1 MIKLLVR
8 KCIKNYEN
16 TSDPKVRERYGVL
29 GGILGIICNITLFII
44 KIIIGNLVMSSSI
57 ISDAFNNLSD
67 MGSNLVS
74 TISAKLSSKKP
85 DKDHPF
91 GHGRLEY
98 IASLIVSFLI
108 IFMGLQIIMTSTT
121 TLIKVFKGEE
131 TVNYN
136 LDWILIGILLA
147 SILIKVW
154 MFSYNMYLSKKINSP
169 VLKAAAIDSISDVI
183 TSLVIIVTTIIGALW
198 LKTFPLDS
206 VLSII
211 VGLIIA
217 INGLKMTIETIS
229 DLLGKPADP
238 EIVDKL
244 DKLICSGKGVYGTHD
259 LIIHD
264 YGPGRMMASAH
275 VEVSDKANIV
285 AAHEMID
292 ELEVRAMKELQIPLV
307 LHMDPISIDD
317 PIVNDLRSIIHKTIT
332 EMNDKLSFHD
342 LRITNGEN
350 RINVIFDLV
359 IPYEY
364 SKNEKE
370 YVTKIKEAIK
380 LEDKR
385 FIAVIKIDH

>member
-1 MIKLLVR
+1 
-8 KCIKNYEN
+8 
-16 TSDPKVRERYGVL
+16 
-29 GGILGIICNITLFII
+29 
-44 KIIIGNLVMSSSI
+44 
-57 ISDAFNNLSD
+57 
-67 MGSNLVS
+67 
-74 TISAKLSSKKP
+74 
-85 DKDHPF
+85 
-91 GHGRLEY
+91 
-98 IASLIVSFLI
+98 
-108 IFMGLQIIMTSTT
+108 
-121 TLIKVFKGEE
+121 
-131 TVNYN
+131 
-136 LDWILIGILLA
+136 
-147 SILIKVW
+147 
-154 MFSYNMYLSKKINSP
+154 
-169 VLKAAAIDSISDVI
+169 
-183 TSLVIIVTTIIGALW
+183 
-198 LKTFPLDS
+198 
-206 VLSII
+206 
-211 VGLIIA
+211 
-217 INGLKMTIETIS
+217 
-229 DLLGKPADP
+229 
-238 EIVDKL
+238 
-244 DKLICSGKGVYGTHD
+244 
-259 LIIHD
+259 
-264 YGPGRMMASAH
+264 MASAH

>member
-1 MIKLLVR
+1 MAKLLA
-8 KCIKNYEN
+8 KFFIKNYKN
-16 TSDPKVRERYGVL
+16 VNDPNVCDNYGIV
-29 GGILGIICNITLFII
+29 GSFFGIVTNAILVILKLVVGFIF
-44 KIIIGNLVMSSSI
+44 SSMSI
-57 ISDAFNNLSD
+57 ISDALNNLADFGNSIVAII
-67 MGSNLVS
+67 GFK
-74 TISAKLSSKKP
+74 ISKKP
-85 DKDHPF
+85 GDKDHPF

-108 IFMGLQIIMTSTT
+108 IFMGLQIVMTSTT

-131 TVNYN
+131 IVNYN
-136 LDWILIGILLA
+136 LDWILIGILFA
-147 SILIKVW
+147 SVLIKVW

-217 INGLKMTIETIS
+217 INGLKITIETIS

-275 VEVSDKANIV
+275 VEVSDKDNIV

-317 PIVNDLRSIIHKTIT
+317 PIVNDLRDIVHKTIT
-332 EMNDKLSFHD
+332 KMNDKLSFHD

-364 SKNEKE
+364 AKYEKE
-370 YVTKIKEAIK
+370 YVSKIKEAIK
-380 LEDKR
+380 QEDKR